1 MFKSKKLLIAMA
13 LTMLVIGGC
22 SKDSEKAK
30 EDDDED
36 MVEEQPIAEQPVQQP
51 TYTAPLTGEAVQ
63 QEITQ
68 RPIMVTI
75 NNHPAARP
83 QSGLA
88 AADIIYEMLAEGDV
102 TRFLAIYQS
111 ELPEKVGPV
120 RSARSYFIDI
130 AKGYDAF
137 YIAHGYSPEAKTM
150 LENHVVDNINGMA
163 YDGTLFKRSRDRVA
177 PHNSYIASENI
188 IKGAEMVGASMNYSK
203 KVLQAFYE
211 SDEHGKIGI
220 ETSQIDVYYGN
231 NNDFHNSYVYD
242 HQSNHYKRQSAG
254 VDTKDMLTG
263 ETLAL
268 ANVLFFEMNHRT
280 LDNVGRQAID
290 LTSGGNAYVFQ
301 NGYLREVK
309 WANVDGIPMAVEQ
322 SGEPVKLMPGK
333 SWIHFVPTSPGLQAM
348 VKTQS

>member
-1 MFKSKKLLIAMA
+1 MA
-13 LTMLVIGGC
+13 FSILVLGGC
-22 SKDSEKAK
+22 AKDSQQVK
-30 EDDDED
+30 EDDNQDVID
-36 MVEEQPIAEQPVQQP
+36 EQPIAEEPVQQQAF
-51 TYTAPLTGEAVQ
+51 TAPLTGEALQ
-63 QEITQ
+63 QEVTQ
-68 RPIMVTI
+68 RPIIVTI
-75 NNHPAARP
+75 NNHPVARP

-88 AADIIYEMLAEGDV
+88 AADMIYEMLAEGDV

-111 ELPEKVGPV
+111 ELPQNVGPV

-137 YIAHGYSPEAKTM
+137 YVAHGYSPEAKSM

-163 YDGTLFKRSRDRVA
+163 HDGTLFKRSNDRVA
-177 PHNSYIASENI
+177 PHNSYISFENI
-188 IKGAEMVGASMNYSK
+188 LKGAEMVDASMNYSK

-211 SDEHGKIGI
+211 SDERGKIGI
-220 ETSQIDVYYGN
+220 ETSQVDIYYGN
-231 NNDFHNSYVYD
+231 SNDFHNSYVYD
-242 HQSNHYKRQSAG
+242 HQSNQYKRQSAG
-254 VDTKDMLTG
+254 VDTIDMLTG
-263 ETLAL
+263 ETLSL
-268 ANVLFFEMNHRT
+268 SNVLFFEMNHRT
-280 LDNVGRQAID
+280 LDNVGRQAVD

-322 SGEPVKLMPGK
+322 SGEPVKLVPGK